1 MIKNLPSG
9 LVSSVKDVLK
19 TSSEHLKEREQKDLE
34 RLQQVKSNTD
44 QIMEKLI
51 GNQHKIDKN
60 KNKKIDAH
68 DFALLRKEKTSIKK
82 EETELIDEAKRLIHH
97 EQGDTYS
104 AKVYRDPE
112 YNEYQVHF
120 FKHGKHMG
128 EGPVSYHDDKEDAI
142 STSKSALKQMHA
154 KDKEVKEESDLH
166 EAKTINNPK
175 IHDLRHLKSSRAVYD
190 ATQAGYRDNEGNDRE
205 VKDGDVIHTLKGVGI
220 LNQAWPVHHSGS
232 EDAFHKLKPGYSMH
246 TIDDGKYKK
255 SVELANSVTKQN
267 LKQTMKHDTGGMVGP
282 KGKLPEEFEQIDELS
297 KKTLR
302 SYMAKAVGSKAAHDY
317 GAGLAAA
324 YDLDDR
330 KNKFLKK
337 SNKRADGLIRAI
349 VKTTKE
355 EVELIDELSQEK
367 MTSYMRAAK
376 KDINKNLRSGDPQ
389 PGSKRAAKVEK
400 RVAGYRKA
408 WAKVEQ
414 QNEEKDTPG
423 NGYSH
428 QCALH
433 VKSEQFGEGRTL
445 FSQHAEPDADGNI
458 AWYDVMF
465 DEGIK
470 RVYTNEIEILVSE
483 AHMNHKKKKTM

>member
-1 MIKNLPSG
+1 MPKG
-9 LVSSVKDVLK
+9 LLAAVAAINQKTREAYVAEQEAMAAKKMNKIPKPATPKADPAAHASASKMAEAVEGSKPRNEKEKRLAAMKPPYDKITHGDVLHGRGVRKEEVLKPGEAAPGVKGVWPTKEKVGVPASKFEKKK
-19 TSSEHLKEREQKDLE
+19 TPQGTQYTKKMGEHL
-34 RLQQVKSNTD
+34 
-44 QIMEKLI
+44 
-51 GNQHKIDKN
+51 
-60 KNKKIDAH
+60 
-68 DFALLRKEKTSIKK
+68 
-82 EETELIDEAKRLIHH
+82 ELDEAKRIIHH
-97 EQGDTYS
+97 ESGDTYS

-154 KDKEVKEESDLH
+154 KDKEVKEESDLLVK
-166 EAKTINNPK
+166 EGDYMKGVKRRVAERDAEKYAMISKKDAKEGK
-175 IHDLRHLKSSRAVYD
+175 HVSAAVYD
-190 ATQAGYRDNEGNDRE
+190 KMSKHA
-205 VKDGDVIHTLKGVGI
+205 
-220 LNQAWPVHHSGS
+220 
-232 EDAFHKLKPGYSMH
+232 M
-246 TIDDGKYKK
+246 KK
-255 SVELANSVTKQN
+255 AN
-267 LKQTMKHDTGGMVGP
+267 
-282 KGKLPEEFEQIDELS
+282 EEFEQIDELS

-317 GAGLAAA
+317 AAGLAAA
-324 YDLDDR
+324 YDLDDV
-330 KNKFLKK
+330 KNRNLQKSKK
-337 SNKRADGLIRAI
+337 RTDGLVKAI
-349 VKTTKE
+349 VKTTRE

-445 FSQHAEPDADGNI
+445 FSQHAEPDSDGNI
-458 AWYDVMF
+458 EWYDVMF

-483 AHMNHKKKKTM
+483 AHMNHKKKKSM

>member
-9 LVSSVKDVLK
+9 LVSSVKDILK
-19 TSSEHLKEREQKDLE
+19 TSSEHLKEKEQKDLE
-34 RLQQVKSNTD
+34 RLQQVKLNTD

-97 EQGDTYS
+97 EPGDTYS

-154 KDKEVKEESDLH
+154 KDKDVKE
-166 EAKTINNPK
+166 
-175 IHDLRHLKSSRAVYD
+175 
-190 ATQAGYRDNEGNDRE
+190 
-205 VKDGDVIHTLKGVGI
+205 DV
-220 LNQAWPVHHSGS
+220 
-232 EDAFHKLKPGYSMH
+232 
-246 TIDDGKYKK
+246 
-255 SVELANSVTKQN
+255 
-267 LKQTMKHDTGGMVGP
+267 
-282 KGKLPEEFEQIDELS
+282 EQ
-297 KKTLR
+297 
-302 SYMAKAVGSKAAHDY
+302 
-317 GAGLAAA
+317 
-324 YDLDDR
+324 
-330 KNKFLKK
+330 
-337 SNKRADGLIRAI
+337 
-349 VKTTKE
+349 
-355 EVELIDELSQEK
+355 IDELSQEK

-408 WAKVEQ
+408 WAKVER

-445 FSQHAEPDADGNI
+445 FSQHAEPDAEGNI
-458 AWYDVMF
+458 EWYDVMF

-483 AHMNHKKKKTM
+483 AHMNHKKKKGM

>member
-1 MIKNLPSG
+1 MPKG
-9 LVSSVKDVLK
+9 LLAAVAAINQKTREAYVAEQEAMAAKKMNKIPKPATPKADPAAHASASKMAEAVEGSKPRNEKEKRLAAMKPPYDKITHGDVLHGRGVRKEEVLKPGEAAPGVKGVWPTKEKVGVPASKFEKKK
-19 TSSEHLKEREQKDLE
+19 TPQGTQYTKKMGEHL
-34 RLQQVKSNTD
+34 
-44 QIMEKLI
+44 
-51 GNQHKIDKN
+51 
-60 KNKKIDAH
+60 
-68 DFALLRKEKTSIKK
+68 
-82 EETELIDEAKRLIHH
+82 ELDEAKRIIHH
-97 EQGDTYS
+97 ESGDTYS

-154 KDKEVKEESDLH
+154 KDKDVKEENNMLVKEGDYMKGVKRRVAERDAEKYAMISKKD
-166 EAKTINNPK
+166 AKEGK
-175 IHDLRHLKSSRAVYD
+175 HVSAAVYD
-190 ATQAGYRDNEGNDRE
+190 KMSKHA
-205 VKDGDVIHTLKGVGI
+205 
-220 LNQAWPVHHSGS
+220 
-232 EDAFHKLKPGYSMH
+232 M
-246 TIDDGKYKK
+246 KK
-255 SVELANSVTKQN
+255 AN
-267 LKQTMKHDTGGMVGP
+267 
-282 KGKLPEEFEQIDELS
+282 
-297 KKTLR
+297 
-302 SYMAKAVGSKAAHDY
+302 
-317 GAGLAAA
+317 
-324 YDLDDR
+324 
-330 KNKFLKK
+330 
-337 SNKRADGLIRAI
+337 
-349 VKTTKE
+349 E
-355 EVELIDELSQEK
+355 EVEQIDELSQEK

-376 KDINKNLRSGDPQ
+376 KDINKNLRGGEPQ

-458 AWYDVMF
+458 EWYDVMF

-483 AHMNHKKKKTM
+483 AHMNHKKKKSM